1 MKKKTV
7 FALSKSS
14 YSINNNCPVAEL
26 TQFIASNPHPRE
38 LKRALAV
45 RMAIEDYTYFEIRDA
60 LQVSIGFISKWK
72 QMFERQGISGLMLK
86 YRGTMGYLGVEQR
99 QAVLEWLQKRNCW
112 NLLDLQQHLKD
123 TYNVVFAS
131 NQSYYDLFKEAGIAW
146 KKPKTDLSESLK
158 LVKNKRE
165 MQVR

>member
-1 MKKKTV
+1 MKKKTD

-14 YSINNNCPVAEL
+14 YSINNNFFVAEL
-26 TQFIASNPHPRE
+26 TRFIASNPHPRE

-45 RMAIEDYTYFEIRDA
+45 KMVMQNYTYSEIRGV
-60 LQVSIGFISKWK
+60 LQVSVGFISKWK

-86 YRGTMGYLGVEQR
+86 YRGTMGYLDPKQR
-99 QAVLEWLQKRNCW
+99 QAVVEWLKQKNYW

-131 NQSYYDLFKEAGIAW
+131 NQSYYDLFKEAGISW
-146 KKPKTDLSESLK
+146 KKPKNNPCTGLN
-158 LVKNKRE
+158 LVEKKQE
-165 MQVR
+165 IAS